1 MLQAIRPV
9 LPGAALCAAI
19 ALVASWLAVQQS
31 AVALGAAVVA
41 MCLGIGLAQLLPA
54 GRIEAGCD
62 FVVRVLLPLGIV
74 LLGARVRLEELAEL
88 GFWGLG
94 MGLGV
99 ICLSGSVFFA
109 LARWGGLAPRLAVLL
124 ALGNGICGGSAIA
137 AAAPVLGARRDE
149 IAASVAG
156 VVVAGTLGTLA
167 LPLLGG
173 WLDLSPREFGLW
185 AGLALQQTPQV
196 VAAGLAHG
204 PEAGAIATSAKLV
217 RIALLAPVI
226 FGLGFA
232 LRRDR
237 SGATGNCLRRGMPGF
252 LWGFLLLSAAS
263 TLSLLPQINVH
274 FEPASWLGSWQAQ
287 LSLREAAAGGSQVCM
302 VLAMAAIGLQTRRE
316 TLARVGSGVLGAA
329 LVGAVVIA
337 TFVGLVVTR

>member
-1 MLQAIRPV
+1 MLRALRAH
-9 LPGAALCAAI
+9 LPGVALCAAI
-19 ALVASWLAVQQS
+19 GLVASWLAVQQS
-31 AVALGAAVVA
+31 GIALGAAVLA

-54 GRIEAGCD
+54 ARFEAGCD
-62 FVVRVLLPLGIV
+62 SVVRILLPLGIV
-74 LLGARVRLEELAEL
+74 LLGARVRLEELAGV

-99 ICLSGSVFFA
+99 ICLSCGVFFA
-109 LARWGGLAPRLAVLL
+109 LARWGRVAPRLAVLL

-156 VVVAGTLGTLA
+156 VVIAGTIGTLA
-167 LPLLGG
+167 LPLIGG
-173 WLDLSPREFGLW
+173 WLDLSPRAFGLW

-217 RIALLAPVI
+217 RIALLVPVI
-226 FGLGFA
+226 FGLGVA
-232 LRRDR
+232 LRRERKGD
-237 SGATGNCLRRGMPGF
+237 SGSCLRRGVPGF

-263 TLSLLPQINVH
+263 TLSLLPQIDVH
-274 FEPASWLGSWQAQ
+274 FDPASWLGSWQAEV
-287 LSLREAAAGGSQVCM
+287 SLREVAADGSQTCM

-316 TLARVGSGVLGAA
+316 TLARVGPGVIGSALIGAA
-329 LVGAVVIA
+329 VVAI
-337 TFVGLVVTR
+337 FVGLVVAH